1 MFGSAILDVAIGI
14 VFIYIVLSLM
24 CSTIREGIEAWLKTR
39 AAYLERGIRELLSDV
54 DTGNLTRRL
63 YQHPLIDPLY
73 FGAFPAA
80 PLAINPR
87 WYSRGHNLPS
97 YIPSRNF
104 ALALLDMAARGP
116 VQTGQVDAGPPL
128 SDNIELSLA
137 SIRSGIQALP
147 NATLQRVVSM
157 AVNTAGDDL
166 EKTVRHVEAWY
177 DSAME
182 RISGMYKRASQ
193 LVIFL
198 LGLGLAIG
206 FNINTLALADFLY
219 GNPSVR
225 EALVAEAKMTSSGST
240 PGSLDPIQQLIA
252 KTSLPIGWAQPD
264 NGETLSKAGPAPYVW
279 HTFVAPA
286 LGWLLTAFAVTLGAP
301 FWFDVLNKIMTLRSS
316 IKPAP
321 SGAQGS
327 SLVGVVPL
335 DIVPATPPPET
346 VASTPVIVTAPVVA
360 TAHEAED
367 VQLDGCGASP
377 LSPTL
382 DQELPPAQGG
392 VAQ

>member
-14 VFIYIVLSLM
+14 VFIYIILSMM

-54 DTGNLTRRL
+54 DTGSVTRRL

-73 FGAFPAA
+73 FGAYPATS
-80 PLAINPR
+80 LATNPR

-97 YIPSRNF
+97 YIPSRAF

-116 VQTGQVDAGPPL
+116 SSASQADTGTML
-128 SDNIELSLA
+128 SDSMELSLA
-137 SIRSGIQALP
+137 SIRSGIQTLP

-157 AVNTAGDDL
+157 AINTAGNDL
-166 EKTVRHVEAWY
+166 EKTVRNVEAWY
-177 DSAME
+177 DSAMD
-182 RISGMYKRASQ
+182 RVSGMYKRASQ

-219 GNPSVR
+219 GSPSVR
-225 EALVAEAKMTSSGST
+225 QALVAQAESTAKRSDST
-240 PGSLDPIQQLIA
+240 QDDLVQIQKQLA
-252 KTSLPIGWAQPD
+252 RTSLPIGWAQPD
-264 NGETLSKAGPAPYVW
+264 DRLVPSDAGFAPYAW

-316 IKPAP
+316 IKPTVSTVQGDILVEPTSSEMAP
-321 SGAQGS
+321 ASHS
-327 SLVGVVPL
+327 PPVVA
-335 DIVPATPPPET
+335 ATP
-346 VASTPVIVTAPVVA
+346 AIVTAHNTGDA
-360 TAHEAED
+360 L
-367 VQLDGCGASP
+367 LDGCGTSP
-377 LSPTL
+377 LAPTL
-382 DQELPPAQGG
+382 DHELPSAQGG
-392 VAQ
+392 VVQ

>member
-14 VFIYIVLSLM
+14 VFIYIILSMM

-54 DTGNLTRRL
+54 DTGGLTRQL

-73 FGAFPAA
+73 FGVYPIA
-80 PLAINPR
+80 PLALNPR

-116 VQTGQVDAGPPL
+116 SKIGKGDADPTL
-128 SDNIELSLA
+128 ADSVELSLA
-137 SIRSGIQALP
+137 SIRAGIPTLP

-166 EKTVRHVEAWY
+166 ETSVRHVEAWF
-177 DSAME
+177 DSAMD

-206 FNINTLALADFLY
+206 FNINTLALADYLY

-225 EALVAEAKMTSSGST
+225 QALVAQAERTARSSDGT
-240 PGSLDPIQQLIA
+240 PGDSDPIQQLIA
-252 KTSLPIGWAQPD
+252 QTSLPIGWAQPG
-264 NGETLSKAGPAPYVW
+264 NGHAQPPAGSAAYAW

-316 IKPAP
+316 IKPAASGEQTHVVVEP
-321 SGAQGS
+321 SAKDAAPAS
-327 SLVGVVPL
+327 DPLASVV
-335 DIVPATPPPET
+335 ATP
-346 VASTPVIVTAPVVA
+346 VMV
-360 TAHEAED
+360 TAHEATSP
-367 VQLDGCGASP
+367 QLDGCGASP
-377 LSPTL
+377 LTPTL
-382 DQELPPAQGG
+382 DQELPCAQGG

>member
-14 VFIYIVLSLM
+14 VFIYIILSMM
-24 CSTIREGIEAWLKTR
+24 CSAIREGIEAWLKTR

-54 DTGNLTRRL
+54 DSGSLTRQL

-73 FGAFPAA
+73 FGVYPAA
-80 PLAINPR
+80 PLAMNPR

-116 VQTGQVDAGPPL
+116 SGQAATDPTLADSV
-128 SDNIELSLA
+128 ELSLA
-137 SIRSGIQALP
+137 SIRSGIQTLP

-177 DSAME
+177 DSAMD

-206 FNINTLALADFLY
+206 FNINTLALADYLY
-219 GNPSVR
+219 ANPSVR
-225 EALVAEAKMTSSGST
+225 QALVAQAESAAKRPESS
-240 PGSLDPIQQLIA
+240 PKDFDPIQQLIA
-252 KTSLPIGWAQPD
+252 QTSLPIGWAQAD
-264 NGETLSKAGPAPYVW
+264 EGHVQAKAGRASYAW

-286 LGWLLTAFAVTLGAP
+286 LGWFLTAFAVTLGAP

-316 IKPAP
+316 IKPSA
-321 SGAQGS
+321 SGEQGNV
-327 SLVGVVPL
+327 LVE
-335 DIVPATPPPET
+335 ATSKSTTPPSQSLHG
-346 VASTPVIVTAPVVA
+346 VADSSVMAA
-360 TAHEAED
+360 AHDAGSA
-367 VQLDGCGASP
+367 QLDGCGANP
-377 LSPTL
+377 LAPTL
-382 DQELPPAQGG
+382 DQDLPCAQGG